1 MDHHSSAVSAPSAL
15 KILLDGN
22 KRFLSGQNTHKK
34 IDQESQLVVP
44 LMQNPFAVILTC
56 ADSQM
61 APEIIFDQWLGNL
74 YVIRNAGNIIDDITL
89 GSIEYGVTQLGIKL
103 VLVLGHQGCDTLT
116 NSCLGIESEGHIQ
129 SINDKIQPALE
140 KAFSQDG
147 DIIGYAI
154 DANIE
159 NSVNILRTSEPL
171 LANLWNNDQIKIGG
185 ARFDLDSGR
194 VVFI

>member
-116 NSCLGIESEGHIQ
+116 NSCLEIECHGHIQ
-129 SINDKIQPALE
+129 SINDKIQPVLE

-147 DIIGYAI
+147 DIIAYAI